1 MGQRDGYR
9 VLHPRGRWL
18 ILGASVSA
26 CAHLLVFGGYQL
38 LGERVEQVIQRITF
52 ERPQPPSVFYKAPR
66 AATRALEYR
75 KRPIPGGALLKQQSR
90 VAKARVA
97 DVQALAA
104 MRTETLL
111 RQLDAAQIA
120 PPSLRR
126 TARMA
131 VGAGM
136 EQAASGAVST
146 AMPRLTHVEVRGVK
160 ESRQRV
166 DMRLDML
173 SVQDMDTGQYQAMV
187 IQDPDDRRKVSGYIH
202 LAQVLTRSR
211 TSVGGA
217 TAVVRDN
224 QVTKYQSLDYLIK
237 ALQEFTGIEA
247 DYLGAIA
254 LDDPRLSQVPWLLMP
269 SWFGLDHT
277 HSEQELAGL
286 GRYLVEGG
294 FAITLS
300 GVHALRRALRSQG
313 LNEGADWRID
323 YLKPTHPIYHAF
335 FDFDMS
341 VRDNSARIEYG
352 DQGLFVGDRL
362 AVFLPEAKRITTQ
375 NADPAYREGT
385 AAKVDGTRH
394 LQFTVNTVVF
404 ALTQEGGLTQQ
415 LMTGL
420 R

>member
-1 MGQRDGYR
+1 MGRHGGYR
-9 VLHPRGRWL
+9 VLVPRGKWL
-18 ILGASVSA
+18 LLGACLSA
-26 CAHLLVFGGYQL
+26 CVHLTLFGGYRL
-38 LGERVEQVIQRITF
+38 LGERVDEVIQRITF
-52 ERPQPPSVFYKAPR
+52 EPPPPPSVFYKPPR
-66 AATRALEYR
+66 VATRALEFR
-75 KRPIPGGALLKQQSR
+75 KRPIPRGALLQQQSR
-90 VAKARVA
+90 VARTRVS

-211 TSVGGA
+211 TSVGNSSF
-217 TAVVRDN
+217 VVRET
-224 QVTKYQSLDYLIK
+224 QVTVYQSLDYLIK
-237 ALQEFTGIEA
+237 ALQEYTGIEA

-254 LDDPRLSQVPWLLMP
+254 LDDPRLSEVPWLLMP
-269 SWFGLDHT
+269 SWFGLDHS
-277 HSEQELAGL
+277 HSEQELASL
-286 GRYLVEGG
+286 GRYLVDGG
-294 FAITLS
+294 FAIATS
-300 GVHALRRALRSQG
+300 GRHALRRAMRSQG

-323 YLKPTHPIYHAF
+323 YLKPSHPIYHAF
-335 FDFDMS
+335 FDFDMA
-341 VRDNSARIEYG
+341 VRDNSARVEYG

-362 AVFLPEAKRITTQ
+362 AVFLPESARILTQ
-375 NADPAYREGT
+375 NATPALRGLNVSV
-385 AAKVDGTRH
+385 VDGTRH

-415 LMTGL
+415 LMAGVH
-420 R
+420 